1 MKKFTIVI
9 FAIVILLFAACAK
22 EDTSQPVERKF
33 DSTSVDA
40 DDMKDI
46 VFDQSM
52 GEDEDEYLA
61 EQGKEA
67 KKETE
72 EIKKEAVKT
81 PVKKDFISKVT
92 AFAKGDDGK
101 YSITINDRIKILG
114 ITIVNGKA
122 IMPSNEWNGKKYYF
136 VWANDPGFLAMIADA
151 IINKS
156 ISTASTTEITKVDVR
171 VKDSGTL
178 KGYGEIE
185 INGEFLIK
193 SIPVFIGGRY
203 GDGIGDPA
211 IKVDGEWAPMVKF
224 TDKGFKKTVKE
235 MVLEKYCCLS
245 S

>member
-1 MKKFTIVI
+1 MKKFTII
-9 FAIVILLFAACAK
+9 FVAIIILLFAACAK

-61 EQGKEA
+61 EKEEEA
-67 KKETE
+67 KKEAE
-72 EIKKEAVKT
+72 EVKKEVVKKS
-81 PVKKDFISKVT
+81 VKKDFTSKIT
-92 AFAKGDDGK
+92 AFAKTDDGK
-101 YSITINDRIKILG
+101 YSITINEKIKISG
-114 ITIVNGKA
+114 ITITNGKA
-122 IMPSNEWNGKKYYF
+122 IMPYNEWNGKKYYF
-136 VWANDPGFLAMIADA
+136 VWANDPGFLAMVADT

-156 ISTASTTEITKVDVR
+156 IASASTTEITKADVR
-171 VKDSGTL
+171 AKDSGTL

-211 IKVDGEWAPMVKF
+211 IKVDGEWAPMVEF
-224 TDKGFKKTVKE
+224 LDKGFKKTVKE
-235 MVLEKYCCLS
+235 IVLKKYYSLS

>member
-1 MKKFTIVI
+1 MKKFTII
-9 FAIVILLFAACAK
+9 FVAIIILLFAACAK

-61 EQGKEA
+61 EKEEEV
-67 KKETE
+67 KKEVV
-72 EIKKEAVKT
+72 KES
-81 PVKKDFISKVT
+81 VKKDFISKIT
-92 AFAKGDDGK
+92 AFAKSDDGK
-101 YSITINDRIKILG
+101 YSITINEKIKISG
-114 ITIVNGKA
+114 ITVTNGKA
-122 IMPSNEWNGKKYYF
+122 IMPYNEWNGKKYYF
-136 VWANDPGFLAMIADA
+136 VWANDPGFLAMVADA

-156 ISTASTTEITKVDVR
+156 IASASTTEFTKADVR
-171 VKDSGTL
+171 AKDSGTL

-211 IKVDGEWAPMVKF
+211 IKVDGEWAPMVEF
-224 TDKGFKKTVKE
+224 LDKGFKKTVKE
-235 MVLEKYCCLS
+235 IVLKKYYSLS